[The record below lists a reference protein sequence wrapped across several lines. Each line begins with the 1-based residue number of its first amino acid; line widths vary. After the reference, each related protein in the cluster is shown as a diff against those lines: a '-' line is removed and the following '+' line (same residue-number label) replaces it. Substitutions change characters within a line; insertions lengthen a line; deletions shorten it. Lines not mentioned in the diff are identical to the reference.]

1 MCAIAPRPHAHLR
14 VLRAR
19 RYVVVTRPVRQGRL
33 KLALEEVLCAPLFAP
48 APDAAAPDE
57 AVPGLAC
64 DAFRSGSRSGSA
76 GGSGRLQEN
85 PSGRGPRA
93 GETSS
98 AADLWLERQ
107 VCTPSFDREKIF

>member
-1 MCAIAPRPHAHLR
+1 MG

-48 APDAAAPDE
+48 DASAPDE

-64 DAFRSGSRSGSA
+64 DAFRSGSGSGSA
-76 GGSGRLQEN
+76 GGSGRLQEG
-85 PSGRGPRA
+85 PSGGGPRA

-107 VCTPSFDREKIF
+107 VCRSSFGREQIF